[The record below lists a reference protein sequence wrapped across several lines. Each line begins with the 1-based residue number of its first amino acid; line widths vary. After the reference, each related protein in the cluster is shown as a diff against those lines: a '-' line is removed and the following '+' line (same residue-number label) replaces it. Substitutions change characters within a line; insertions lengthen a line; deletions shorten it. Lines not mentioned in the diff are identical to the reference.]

1 MHKVAVTE
9 RLKIDSN
16 DFFEGKFCTGVL
28 GQEMVQNELLVL
40 QQIDSLSFSDFL
52 HNEQQLKAKN
62 LMKCFWNISSFGVL
76 EGKKPQNGPEMRF
89 IKFYGH
95 MAS

>member
-52 HNEQQLKAKN
+52 HNEQQLKGQKFDEMF
-62 LMKCFWNISSFGVL
+62 LKHFFFWCFRSEKAPKW
-76 EGKKPQNGPEMRF
+76 
-89 IKFYGH
+89 
-95 MAS
+95 A